1 MKALAAMPGDQVATR
16 ALPEELDLALRRLA
30 TALDRL
36 ESAYER
42 QRTHL
47 AEACAV
53 LQDDRSRLAVELD
66 GAIAR
71 MQALDLA
78 NEEVSRRLNQASAQI
93 RAVLSELAAQGQ

>member
-1 MKALAAMPGDQVATR
+1 MKALAAMPADQVATR

-30 TALDRL
+30 AALDRL
-36 ESAYER
+36 ESAYEL

-47 AEACAV
+47 DEAYAV

-71 MQALDLA
+71 VQALDLA
-78 NEEVSRRLNQASAQI
+78 NEEVSRRLNQASAHI
-93 RAVLSELAAQGQ
+93 RAVLSVLAAQGE